1 MNMDLDKENKCTNNL
16 ECLEETN
23 SLESSMDVFIR
34 IGFTK
39 LFDLDTLN
47 QRFTCEALIE
57 SKWYDSSIQNLNDE
71 IKWKPDLYIENAISD
86 PKEEIIYKILK
97 DNDNRLFVSEIR
109 KVRVLAWE
117 NLELES
123 FPLDI
128 QDLRFKFID

>member
-1 MNMDLDKENKCTNNL
+1 MNSNEFEEENNSN
-16 ECLEETN
+16 N
-23 SLESSMDVFIR
+23 SLDSFDVFIR

-47 QRFTCEALIE
+47 QRFNCEALIE
-57 SKWYDSSIQNLNDE
+57 SKWYDTSITSLNDE
-71 IKWKPDLYIENAISD
+71 IEWKPDIYIENAITD
-86 PKEEIIYKILK
+86 PKEEINYKILK
-97 DNDNRLFVSEIR
+97 DSDNSKLFVSEIR

-128 QDLRFKFID
+128 QDLR